1 MHRDAPAV
9 KARESRCSHRASLKK
24 YALNGYM
31 ARPKQILRRG
41 QKEELLF
48 CPEGVHKVHMTHAT
62 KPSGVLLLL
71 GTHVLIK
78 YACCY
83 SYAVVHTP

>member
-1 MHRDAPAV
+1 MNLGRSNGALSAHMHRT
-9 KARESRCSHRASLKK
+9 SSTF
-24 YALNGYM
+24 YM